1 MLPLTATFLVLGGRQ
16 SEIRTRNAV
25 NLAFF
30 STSLLQL
37 SRSQSSFLCQ
47 SFHKRYTLFRKRS
60 LSPRP
65 PLAEIL
71 KFTFEKI
78 FRLAPLG
85 GSRRTFKFFFQ
96 FTPQKIFRLAS
107 LGGSETNFQSTKKCA
122 PSCAR
127 RTANFTCLTE
137 QAFYK
142 FAISFYP
149 CKLGNMQANNSLH
162 CYKGH

>member
-71 KFTFEKI
+71 KFNFEKI

-85 GSRRTFKFFFQ
+85 GSKRTFKFFQ
-96 FTPQKIFRLAS
+96 FNYPK
-107 LGGSETNFQSTKKCA
+107 NFS
-122 PSCAR
+122 PRFAR
-127 RTANFTCLTE
+127 RVRDEFSVYQKMCAELRS
-137 QAFYK
+137 A
-142 FAISFYP
+142 
-149 CKLGNMQANNSLH
+149 H
-162 CYKGH
+162 C

>member
-16 SEIRTRNAV
+16 SEIRTRNAL

-30 STSLLQL
+30 STFLLHL

-47 SFHKRYTLFRKRS
+47 NFHNRCTLFRKRS
-60 LSPRP
+60 LSARP

-85 GSRRTFKFFFQ
+85 GSKRNFKFFQ
-96 FTPQKIFRLAS
+96 FNYPKNFSPRFARR
-107 LGGSETNFQSTKKCA
+107 SETNFQSTKKCA

-127 RTANFTCLTE
+127 RTASFTCLTE

-149 CKLGNMQANNSLH
+149 CKIANFFSS
-162 CYKGH
+162 